1 MNILQNKEDSDEAVN
16 DTYLKAWNSIPPA
29 KPNPLK
35 TYLGMLTRRISLNR
49 YEYYRAQKRNS
60 SFEILLSEVEQM
72 IPSSMAQRD
81 FEKGEIASAINS
93 FLPTIKKDARKYFV
107 RRYWYS
113 DSISDIAKFYG
124 VSESKVK
131 SSLFRTRNALRDYLE
146 KEGINI

>member
-1 MNILQNKEDSDEAVN
+1 
-16 DTYLKAWNSIPPA
+16 
-29 KPNPLK
+29 
-35 TYLGMLTRRISLNR
+35 
-49 YEYYRAQKRNS
+49 
-60 SFEILLSEVEQM
+60 M

-81 FEKGEIASAINS
+81 FEKGEIASAINK
-93 FLPTIKKDARKYFV
+93 FLSTVKKDARKYFV

-146 KEGINI
+146 KEGIDI